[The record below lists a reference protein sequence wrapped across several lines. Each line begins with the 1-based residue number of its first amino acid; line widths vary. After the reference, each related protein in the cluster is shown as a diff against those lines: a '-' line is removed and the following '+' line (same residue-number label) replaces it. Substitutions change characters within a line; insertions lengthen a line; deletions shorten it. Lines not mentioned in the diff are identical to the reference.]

1 MCLYTCVY
9 INIYIYV
16 YIHIPMNIHMHIHA
30 HTHSIY
36 VGLADYVLVVMCDIF
51 VVCVFSLSPAL
62 DDFEDDFRRIY
73 VAIEDI
79 EQQVRV
85 KDRLFNM
92 NRPV

>member
-1 MCLYTCVY
+1 MEHTYIHMCLYTCVY

-51 VVCVFSLSPAL
+51 VVCVFSLSHQRSMISRTISVV
-62 DDFEDDFRRIY
+62 F
-73 VAIEDI
+73 
-79 EQQVRV
+79 
-85 KDRLFNM
+85 M
-92 NRPV
+92 